1 MLFLLAAACSTPV
14 PTSIDS
20 LDRLQVF
27 NTEPV
32 SVAASVR
39 DADDKLVQGARVQ
52 VSRTSNAAIVA
63 MEGTGLRCVGNG
75 SAKVT
80 LSGEGLDKQ
89 IDVDC
94 ILVDTMVAEPAA
106 IRVIR
111 VRTAEGS
118 VDTPFDAPTVRGS
131 DVNGDVVEDLD
142 IRVDVDNAGVVRL
155 EPDGSLTALSMG
167 RANLTYTAGSRSVS
181 VPIEVG
187 QVREAEMVFD
197 VGAGGVHSVPMD
209 PGRHLVTLTSNRAVS
224 LRWEGAD
231 CDLPEARTE
240 HTDLECTFVAPGTLA
255 VLNPGR
261 SKATVTA
268 KLVDL
273 PN

>member
-14 PTSIDS
+14 PTTIDS

-27 NTEPV
+27 DTEPV

-80 LSGEGLDKQ
+80 LSGEGLTKE

-94 ILVDTMVAEPAA
+94 ILVAEMVADPPAL
-106 IRVIR
+106 RV
-111 VRTAEGS
+111 VRLRTDEGS
-118 VDTPFDAPTVRGS
+118 KDTPFAAPAVS
-131 DVNGDVVEDLD
+131 AVDVQGNPLGDLD
-142 IRVDVDNAGVVRL
+142 IRADVDNENVVRL
-155 EPDGSLTALSMG
+155 EADGSLMALSLG
-167 RANLTYTAGSRSVS
+167 RANLTYTAGSRSVA

-187 QVREAEMVFD
+187 QVREADMQFD
-197 VGAGGVHSVPMD
+197 VGAGGVHSVPMA
-209 PGRHLVTLTSNRAVS
+209 PGLHLVSLTSNRLIGV
-224 LRWEGAD
+224 RWEGAD
-231 CDLPEARTE
+231 CDLPEPKIE
-240 HTDLECTFVAPGTLA
+240 HVDLECTFVAPGTMA
-255 VLNPGR
+255 IMNPGR
-261 SKATVTA
+261 SKASVTA
-268 KLVDL
+268 VLIDL
-273 PN
+273 PS